1 MSSTI
6 NGILAKASSAL
17 SAHQKALQVAAHNI
31 ANANTDGYSR
41 QRIELS
47 AGSLFGASVR
57 VDDVRRVRDSLLDG
71 TFRREN
77 SSAAAYE
84 LRHDTL
90 SRIETVFNEPTDFSL
105 GQVLSN
111 FWSSWSDLA
120 INPADPSTR
129 IIVRERGNQ
138 VAQEFNRIARG
149 LDEIQQSLEVR
160 LQDSVEEF
168 NRLSS
173 EIAELNGRII
183 TAAAG
188 GKDVPDLRDAQDRLI
203 DQLSRLTPVQVQE
216 QENGTMRVL
225 LGGMSVVEGQRSFDL
240 ATEYSNGEWR
250 VVREETGFELTD
262 LDGTIGSA
270 MELLNRDISSIR
282 QEMDHLAR
290 TLVEAVN
297 AVHRRGTNVLG
308 DQDQDF
314 FHADYLT
321 ASSIQLSD
329 EVANS
334 ADAIAAGLGDPVTGA
349 YRSGADEIALELAQ
363 FRHAPQAAL
372 GGHRSFGDKYAE
384 IVTGIG
390 FDVNSAEDL
399 AAIHDTLKL
408 YAENRRSSV
417 SGVSIDEEMV
427 SIIQTQVAYSAAAR
441 VITAADE
448 MMRTI
453 LNL

>member
-6 NGILAKASSAL
+6 NGILANASNAL
-17 SAHQKALQVAAHNI
+17 SVHQKALQVAAHNVG
-31 ANANTDGYSR
+31 NANTDGYSR

-47 AGSLFGASVR
+47 AGGPFGPGVR

-77 SSAAAYE
+77 SNAAAYE
-84 LRHDTL
+84 LRHDIL
-90 SRIETVFNEPTDFSL
+90 SRIEAVFNEPTDFGL
-105 GQVLSN
+105 GQALSN

-120 INPADPSTR
+120 INPADASART
-129 IIVRERGNQ
+129 IVRERGSQ

-149 LDEIQQSLEVR
+149 LDEVQQTLEVR
-160 LQDSVEEF
+160 LRDSVEEF

-173 EIAELNGRII
+173 EIAELNGRIL

-188 GKDVPDLRDAQDRLI
+188 GKGAPDLRDAQDRLI
-203 DQLSRLTPVQVQE
+203 DRLSQLTPVQVQE
-216 QENGTMRVL
+216 QENGTTRIL
-225 LGGMSVVEGQRSFDL
+225 LGGVSVVEGQSSFDL
-240 ATEYSNGEWR
+240 ATEYANGEWSI
-250 VVREETGFELTD
+250 VREEGGFELAD
-262 LDGTIGSA
+262 LNGTLGSIA
-270 MELLNRDISSIR
+270 ELLNRDISGIR
-282 QEMDHLAR
+282 QEMDHLAS

-297 AVHRRGTNVLG
+297 DVHRRGTNVLG
-308 DQDQDF
+308 GQGQDF

-329 EVANS
+329 AVANS

-363 FRHAPQAAL
+363 LRYAPQAAL

-390 FDVNSAEDL
+390 FEVNSAEDR
-399 AAIHDTLKL
+399 ATIHDTLKA

-427 SIIQTQVAYSAAAR
+427 GIIQTQVAYSAAAR
-441 VITAADE
+441 VIAAADE